1 MISASLMQEEYRRQ
15 LNRVDAAHGSRVPV
29 IEADGFLNQGIDI
42 VFENLST
49 KFQLHSTATNHLRQ
63 LEEKRVKLK
72 PKKFDKDS
80 VYIDYPSNFYLLTNQ
95 FVKAC
100 RKDCDT
106 ERVLDIYIVQS
117 SDLNQSLKD
126 PNWRP
131 SFEWEQTIAE
141 QAGNSLIVYHM
152 CDFDVKEVRIDY
164 LRKPNHIATP
174 SLLQDGTSYVKDGKT
189 ITSNID
195 FEVTSTF
202 FWRKAV
208 EVAVLLTLTSLG
220 DNMDYQAEL
229 SRILNLDK
237 IFI

>member
-141 QAGNSLIVYHM
+141 QAGNSLI
-152 CDFDVKEVRIDY
+152 DY